1 MQNAFIKLLF
11 LSLLAPLTL
20 AAQNKDRHTVAGT
33 VKDRSSGET
42 MIGATVVLL
51 ERPATGTVTNAYG
64 FYSVTAPSGSY
75 HLLISFTGYATD
87 TVAVNLTHDTTLSV
101 SLAVGQELKEVVV
114 RGGRSN
120 TNITQSLMGVQKLST
135 ADIKNIPVLFGER
148 DILKTIQLLPGIESA
163 GDGNSGFFVRGGAA
177 DQNLILLD
185 EATVYNPSH
194 LLGFFSTF
202 NSDAIK
208 DVTVYKGEMPAQYG
222 GRLSS
227 VLDVKMNDGNDQHY
241 GVSGGIGLIASHLNF
256 EGPIKKHKGSFLI
269 TARRTYAD
277 LFLKAAKD
285 TTLKKS
291 TLYFYD
297 INLKADY
304 SLGERDKIF
313 LSGYLGKDV
322 LGVSNQFGINWGNS
336 TATLRWNHIFSNRLF
351 SNTSLIYSNYEYNIG
366 ITANNDDI
374 TVASKII
381 DLHFKEDLQYSLGT
395 DSHLNFG
402 VDVVHHTLSPGII
415 NTSAGSSYDP
425 LSLQK
430 KYSLESA
437 AYVSHEWTPIPG
449 WKVTY
454 GARLSLFDV
463 FGPGNFYSYD
473 SAGNVTNTATYPS
486 GKVVTSYLNVEPRFS
501 TSYQLND
508 VSSLKFAYARN
519 VQNLHLLSNATSSTP
534 TDLWIPSSPNVKPE
548 ISDQVSLGYYRN
560 VDDNRYEFSGEV
572 YYKALQNQ
580 IDYKNGAQLQAND
593 KVEADLL
600 YGPGR
605 AYGLELYAKKKE
617 GRLTG
622 WISYTLSKS
631 ELKVPGIDN
640 GNYFPSREDE
650 PQNISIVG
658 TYKAS
663 KKWSFSANWVYNTGY
678 PVTWP
683 SGKYYVNG
691 QAVYYYTER
700 NGNRMPAYHRLDLG
714 ATVITKKS
722 GRKESSWTFSV
733 YNAYDRYN
741 AYTITFK
748 QDPNNA
754 NQTIATKTALF
765 GIIPSITYNFKF

>member
-1 MQNAFIKLLF
+1 MQNAMIKLLSVALF
-11 LSLLAPLTL
+11 APLAL
-20 AAQNKDRHTVAGT
+20 AAQNKDRHTLAGT
-33 VKDRSSGET
+33 VRDGSSGET
-42 MIGATVVLL
+42 MIGASVVLL
-51 ERPATGTVTNAYG
+51 ERPSVGTVTNAYG
-64 FYSVTAPSGSY
+64 FYSITAPAGRY
-75 HLLISFTGYATD
+75 HILISFSGYAPD
-87 TVAVNLTHDTTLSV
+87 TVAVNLTRDTTVSV
-101 SLAVGQELKEVVV
+101 SLSVGQELKEVVI
-114 RGGRSN
+114 RSN
-120 TNITQSLMGVQKLST
+120 RSNSNITQSLMGVQKLST
-135 ADIKNIPVLFGER
+135 ADIKNIPVLFGEK

-227 VLDVKMNDGNDQHY
+227 VLDVRMNDGNDQRY
-241 GVSGGIGLIASHLNF
+241 SVSGGIGLIASHLNL
-256 EGPIKKHKGSFLI
+256 EGPIKKNKGSFLI

-277 LFLKAAKD
+277 LFLKASAD
-285 TTLKKS
+285 TTLRKS
-291 TLYFYD
+291 QLYFYD
-297 INLKADY
+297 LNLKADY
-304 SLGERDKIF
+304 SFGDKDRVF
-313 LSGYLGKDV
+313 LSGYLGQDK
-322 LGVSNQFGINWGNS
+322 LGVTGQFGIDWGNS

-351 SNTSLIYSNYEYNIG
+351 SNTSLIYSNYKYDIG
-366 ITANNDDI
+366 ITSNNDDI
-374 TVASKII
+374 TIASRII

-395 DSHLNFG
+395 DSKLNFG
-402 VDVVHHTLSPGII
+402 VDVIHHTLSPGII
-415 NTSAGSSYDP
+415 NTNAGASYNP

-437 AYVSHEWTPIPG
+437 AYVSHDWTPARG

-454 GARLSLFDV
+454 GLRASLFQV
-463 FGPGNFYSYD
+463 LGPGNFYSYD
-473 SAGNVTNTATYPS
+473 SVGNVDHTETAAS
-486 GKVVTSYLNVEPRFS
+486 GKVVTSYFNLEPRFS
-501 TSYQLND
+501 TSFQLND
-508 VSSLKFAYARN
+508 VSSLKLAYARN

-548 ISDQVSLGYYRN
+548 IADQVSMGYFRN
-560 VDDNRYEFSGEV
+560 FSDNRYELSAEV

-580 IDYKNGAQLQAND
+580 IDYKNGAQLEANEN
-593 KVEADLL
+593 VEADLL

-622 WISYTLSKS
+622 WISYTLSKT
-631 ELKVPGIDN
+631 EIKVPGIN
-640 GNYFPSREDE
+640 NNTWFPAREDE
-650 PQNISIVG
+650 PNNISIVG
-658 TYKAS
+658 TYKVT

-683 SGKYYVNG
+683 SGKYEVNG
-691 QAVYYYTER
+691 APVWLYTER

-714 ATVITKKS
+714 ATVITKKTAH
-722 GRKESSWTFSV
+722 RESSWTFSV
-733 YNAYDRYN
+733 YNAYDRWN

-748 QDPNNA
+748 QDPNNPS
-754 NQTIATKTALF
+754 QTIATKTALF